1 MSVDWF
7 LKLKEIDSLAKM
19 RINYLRTKSEQNER
33 ISKLIDRRQEAIMQT
48 VKLRQE
54 TISINSEMADI
65 DKKLLNSSEQK
76 QRIID
81 IGGEDRKIQAF
92 ISEIALLE
100 KRGME
105 FLFRQDE
112 IENESEEAKTF
123 VLGIEKTINE
133 IQAEAKPELDK
144 LEQELSNVEL
154 RQNLLMEELPQDYK
168 SLLLKITAK
177 NLAYGPFTRIEQ
189 GSCYFCRYKIS
200 RLEESEIDTQ
210 KNLKTCPLCTRIF
223 LPYGA

>member
-33 ISKLIDRRQEAIMQT
+33 ISKLIDRREEAIMQT

-154 RQNLLMEELPQDYK
+154 RQNL
-168 SLLLKITAK
+168 
-177 NLAYGPFTRIEQ
+177 
-189 GSCYFCRYKIS
+189 
-200 RLEESEIDTQ
+200 
-210 KNLKTCPLCTRIF
+210 
-223 LPYGA
+223 